1 MYKCIHGLI
10 VIYLESEVRRMS
22 DMKLYEGYYS
32 YSGDF
37 KQKNDGTSLLI
48 VREFTYAGKYYRPRE
63 AINFII

>member
-1 MYKCIHGLI
+1 
-10 VIYLESEVRRMS
+10 MS